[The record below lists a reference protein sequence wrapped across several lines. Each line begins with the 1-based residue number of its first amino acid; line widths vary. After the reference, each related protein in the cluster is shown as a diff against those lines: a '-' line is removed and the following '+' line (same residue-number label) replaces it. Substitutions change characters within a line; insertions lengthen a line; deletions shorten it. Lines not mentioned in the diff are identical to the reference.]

1 MSPDCVCAALGNR
14 EDYCGAGAGVG
25 VGGLG
30 TMMLFGLEKE
40 AVTKGIGFSR
50 GHESSCPMA
59 WVLICRLIQPGGLEH
74 DQGPGGRAQ
83 GVCVCVYTGVCV
95 DWGVSLGLSGAYKYS
110 SGGCRWQLRDVFL
123 ARGTCR
129 GKLPQNWL
137 RRLPQQS
144 SG

>member
-50 GHESSCPMA
+50 GHESSCPVA
-59 WVLICRLIQPGGLEH
+59 WVLICRLIQPVGLEH

-95 DWGVSLGLSGAYKYS
+95 WIGECPWACLGPTSTVVEAADGNS
-110 SGGCRWQLRDVFL
+110 VMFF
-123 ARGTCR
+123 
-129 GKLPQNWL
+129 
-137 RRLPQQS
+137 
-144 SG
+144 